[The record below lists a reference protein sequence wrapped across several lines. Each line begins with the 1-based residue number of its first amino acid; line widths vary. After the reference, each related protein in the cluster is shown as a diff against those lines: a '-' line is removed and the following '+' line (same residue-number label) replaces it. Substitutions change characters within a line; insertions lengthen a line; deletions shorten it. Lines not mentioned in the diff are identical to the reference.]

1 MEIKPKHIAVIMDGN
16 HRWATKR
23 MLPVKLGHKAGA
35 VAIKELIKSA
45 LEFQIQYIT
54 IYAFSTENWSRSK
67 EEVTDL
73 MKLLQ
78 NYLENDVADLIK
90 YGVKILSSGD
100 LLQLDP
106 KIEQKIKIIKDKT
119 RNNQNITLNVAFNYG
134 SRAEITK
141 AVKNIA
147 KDIKDN
153 KIKLSD
159 INEDLISNNL
169 YNPEIEDPDLIIRTG
184 GHNRLSNFLLWQ
196 SSYSELYFT
205 DILWPDF
212 GKKDLKNAID
222 NFNKRKRNYGTR

>member
-1 MEIKPKHIAVIMDGN
+1 MTPKHIAIIMDGN

-35 VAIKELIKSA
+35 AAIKELIKSA

>member
-100 LLQLDP
+100 LSQLDP
-106 KIEQKIKIIKDKT
+106 KVEQKIEIIKNKT
-119 RNNQNITLNVAFNYG
+119 KNNQHITLNVAFNYG
-134 SRAEITK
+134 SRAEITQ

-159 INEDLISNNL
+159 INEDLISSNL
-169 YNPEIEDPDLIIRTG
+169 YNPEIADPDLIIRTG
-184 GHNRLSNFLLWQ
+184 GCNRLSNFLLWQ

-205 DILWPDF
+205 DTLWPDF
-212 GKKDLKNAID
+212 GKNDLKNAIK